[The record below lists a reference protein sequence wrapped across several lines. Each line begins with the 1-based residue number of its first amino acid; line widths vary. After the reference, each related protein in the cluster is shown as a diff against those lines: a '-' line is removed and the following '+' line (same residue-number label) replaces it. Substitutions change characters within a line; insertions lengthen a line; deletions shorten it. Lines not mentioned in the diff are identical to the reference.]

1 VNQSNKWGS
10 AAPSPWTIF
19 PTALLAIVLSLF
31 GFPFL
36 FLFVIYQF
44 AELWFWDYDF
54 NDRTIVEKKGIFSV
68 SYREVHYSR
77 IKSIMVD
84 QPFLLRL
91 VGLSNITIKS
101 SDPYMPVL
109 ELKAISDGIRIKE
122 MLSQKVYDWRKA
134 EGIKEFDMY
143 SL

>member
-1 VNQSNKWGS
+1 MGA
-10 AAPSPWTIF
+10 AAPSPWTIV
-19 PTALLAIVLSLF
+19 PTTVLAFVLSLF

-36 FLFVIYQF
+36 FLYVIYQF
-44 AELWFWDYDF
+44 AEIWFWDYEFHDQ
-54 NDRTIVEKKGIFSV
+54 TIVERKGIFSV
-68 SYREVHYSR
+68 SYREVHYAR

-84 QPFLLRL
+84 QPFVLRI

-101 SDPYMPVL
+101 SDPDIPVL
-109 ELKAISDGIRIKE
+109 ELKAISHGLKIKE

>member
-1 VNQSNKWGS
+1 
-10 AAPSPWTIF
+10 
-19 PTALLAIVLSLF
+19 
-31 GFPFL
+31 
-36 FLFVIYQF
+36 
-44 AELWFWDYDF
+44 
-54 NDRTIVEKKGIFSV
+54 
-68 SYREVHYSR
+68 
-77 IKSIMVD
+77 MVD